1 MTKSEK
7 AVALF
12 AKGYNCSQSV
22 LTSFGQEFGLSEDDC
37 LKISCAFGGG
47 MGRRQLT
54 CGAVTGAL
62 IVGGH
67 SPLLATAAG
76 VGAGLCAGVV
86 TGFLSGMILGLRAEG
101 EQWLGG
107 YASLTRRYLR
117 LAHVAFVALSII
129 NILYGKEL
137 GTIDLPDHFK
147 NIGSALMIF
156 GAAGVPLACIS
167 AAFLKPLMQPR

>member
-1 MTKSEK
+1 MISGEINI
-7 AVALF
+7 LF
-12 AKGYNCSQSV
+12 GWAWMCV
-22 LTSFGQEFGLSEDDC
+22 
-37 LKISCAFGGG
+37 
-47 MGRRQLT
+47 
-54 CGAVTGAL
+54 
-62 IVGGH
+62 
-67 SPLLATAAG
+67 
-76 VGAGLCAGVV
+76 
-86 TGFLSGMILGLRAEG
+86 GFLSGMILGIRSEG

-137 GTIDLPDHFK
+137 GTVDLSNHFK

-167 AAFLKPLMQPR
+167 AAFLKKTRYLLPAPAFAVLIGVIILLIGLW